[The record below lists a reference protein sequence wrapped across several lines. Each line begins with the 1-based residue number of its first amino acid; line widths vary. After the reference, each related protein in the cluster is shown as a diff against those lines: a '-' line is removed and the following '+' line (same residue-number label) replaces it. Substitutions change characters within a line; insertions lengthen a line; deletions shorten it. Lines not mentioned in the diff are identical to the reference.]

1 MRTPSPKQCHSN
13 PWSFE
18 GISGQSAAWSDVQKL
33 FRSFSVSY
41 CTVFSYIRCKQ
52 SSSKLILVKMN
63 ICQCLFNACSTKLL
77 FIVFSAS
84 FGSNNFI
91 CSGMFEY
98 VLVCSCSV
106 QCWNKYVCVPFQID
120 CFLHVSFTMNRTYS
134 YSVCNQNICNLN
146 NLLSLISFYREWIVS
161 ISKQLIAPKVATLQ
175 VKPYEQSLFD

>member
-1 MRTPSPKQCHSN
+1 MLNVKWFLAFGFANNFRLTLAEHLSKIMCTRMRTPSPKQCHSN

-18 GISGQSAAWSDVQKL
+18 GISGQSAAWSEAQKL
-33 FRSFSVSY
+33 FGSFSVSY

-63 ICQCLFNACSTKLL
+63 ICQGFFDACSTKLL

-106 QCWNKYVCVPFQID
+106 QCWNKYVCVPF
-120 CFLHVSFTMNRTYS
+120 
-134 YSVCNQNICNLN
+134 
-146 NLLSLISFYREWIVS
+146 
-161 ISKQLIAPKVATLQ
+161 
-175 VKPYEQSLFD
+175 